1 MMHMTMAVMLLH
13 SVTSLILHHIWV
25 KQRVSFHKDKRVVD
39 NNSLITC
46 KIFNSLISSV
56 CYHADKGIL
65 QF

>member
-39 NNSLITC
+39 NNSFRFL
-46 KIFNSLISSV
+46 FLSSV
-56 CYHADKGIL
+56 LYVIMQIKESFSSDSE
-65 QF
+65 